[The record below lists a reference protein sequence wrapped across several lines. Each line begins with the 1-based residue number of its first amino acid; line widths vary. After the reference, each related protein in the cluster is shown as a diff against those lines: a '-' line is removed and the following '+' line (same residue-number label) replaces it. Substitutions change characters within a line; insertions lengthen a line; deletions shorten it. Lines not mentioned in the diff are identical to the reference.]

1 MNYFSLSYANFG
13 GARVAAGLAA
23 AVENLLQDPN
33 ISDRY
38 RKALE
43 FKRGV

>member
-1 MNYFSLSYANFG
+1 MNYFSLSFAEFG
-13 GARVAAGLAA
+13 GASVAAGLAA
-23 AVENLLQDPN
+23 AIDKLLQDPN

-43 FKRGV
+43 FKLGV